1 MKALI
6 YPVVV
11 KAGFVDAGRKGR
23 SLGEHI
29 TVNGMQWTP
38 VLWDDEED
46 PEFFKSFGLDH
57 LKCKEID
64 V

>member
-1 MKALI
+1 MKQLI

-11 KAGFVDAGRKGR
+11 RPGWVDAGRRGR

-38 VLWDDEED
+38 VLWDDADE
-46 PEFFKSFGLDH
+46 PAFAKSITLEHLD
-57 LKCKEID
+57 CQEVDI
-64 V
+64 